1 MANIKNITKK
11 LVNLGFSEDK
21 LMMMT
26 EKEIREAYKVAKE
39 ESTMKNNT
47 NTTET
52 NNSATTATLQQTN
65 SATNKTN

>member
-11 LVNLGFSEDK
+11 LVNAGYSEDK

-26 EKEIREAYKVAKE
+26 EKEIREAYKTFKE

-47 NTTET
+47 NITET
-52 NNSATTATLQQTN
+52 NNSTTVEKEEITMR
-65 SATNKTN
+65 